1 MYFVTMALLCSFMS
15 LRLPAT
21 SAFLSTCKASSIYW
35 KRQRTTLHVNV
46 KLDESSAPDTIETA
60 TNIDELQTMHIPEI
74 MALLKRTYPGHND
87 SWSKTRNYL
96 YQYRANSRSSKQST
110 NRTSELSP
118 IKTKRVRSKN
128 LSLINVQQ
136 IIYFL
141 QTNFPNHP
149 ELQARILQTSPR
161 ILSQYHSIASR
172 LKPTLEFLH
181 DLYGKMS
188 DSNGV
193 EGGMIYEAIWRN
205 TNLLLVRGVGYGG
218 GWEKRNNTD
227 NDLGIEQ
234 YLVELGISSSDI
246 AKLKKGH
253 PTLYQTS
260 LEKKLKPM
268 VQFLQKLLG
277 HNPTGPASKHT
288 KQISRIITN
297 HPMLVHL
304 DVETNLEPKCL
315 FIKSFC
321 GMDDHDIA
329 TIFASSPGLLGLS
342 LESNLRPTLQFL
354 FDTLSSREE
363 QGKLTKATTN
373 KNDEENPIALLRK
386 CILKHPQILGLSLSN
401 IRNKIEYFNEIE
413 SLGSKDTVTTK
424 HKRKEGTLATR
435 ILLGAPSVYSLSL
448 CNIAEKIEYLAAIWN
463 CDVPCTSRSHLNDSH
478 VMQDSS
484 AKSRNHDGAASLSG
498 DIRTYPQILTLSME
512 GNIKVGNCIPF
523 LLLK

>member
-1 MYFVTMALLCSFMS
+1 MS
-15 LRLPAT
+15 QRLPIA
-21 SAFLSTCKASSIYW
+21 SAFASCKTSSLCW
-35 KRQRTTLHVNV
+35 KQQHNSLLV
-46 KLDESSAPDTIETA
+46 KLEESSAPDTIETA
-60 TNIDELQTMHIPEI
+60 TNIDEPQTMDIPEI
-74 MALLKRTYPGHND
+74 MALLRRTYPEQHND
-87 SWSKTRNYL
+87 SWKKTRNYL

-110 NRTSELSP
+110 TNRTSELAP

-128 LSLINVQQ
+128 LSLTNIQQ
-136 IIYFL
+136 IISFL
-141 QTNFPNHP
+141 QTNFPDHP

-161 ILSQYHSIASR
+161 ILSQYHSIESR
-172 LKPTLEFLH
+172 LRPTLELLH
-181 DLYGKMS
+181 DLYGKMA

-218 GWEKRNNTD
+218 GWEKRNNTE
-227 NDLGIEQ
+227 NDLDIEQ
-234 YLVELGISSSDI
+234 YLVELGISSSNI

-253 PTLYQTS
+253 PTLFQAS
-260 LEKKLKPM
+260 LEQKVKPM

-277 HNPTGPASKHT
+277 YNPTGPISNQHR

-304 DVETNLEPKCL
+304 DVETNLKPKCY

-329 TIFASSPGLLGLS
+329 TIFSSSPGLLGLS

-354 FDTLSSREE
+354 YDTLKPNAE
-363 QGKLTKATTN
+363 QRNITKAITN
-373 KNDEENPIALLRK
+373 KNEEENPIALLRK
-386 CILKHPQILGLSLSN
+386 CVLKHPQILGLSLSN
-401 IRNKIEYFNEIE
+401 IRNKIEYFNEID
-413 SLGSKDTVTTK
+413 SIGSKDPVATK

-463 CDVPCTSRSHLNDSH
+463 CDVPYTVRSHLNDTH
-478 VMQDSS
+478 IMQDLLG
-484 AKSRNHDGAASLSG
+484 NHDGTASLS
-498 DIRTYPQILTLSME
+498 DNIRTYPQILTLSME
-512 GNIKVGNCIPF
+512 GNIKVRNF
-523 LLLK
+523 MLVLLFEIRE